1 MKNWVCDGLDFLFK
15 RRRWS
20 RLCSG
25 PSEVALRL
33 LWWSHLSQWRLLAS
47 EAADDTAQIS
57 VARFG
62 CVEHGTPRWTNSQ
75 IEKQNSEAEKSC
87 VASPTKQNKKN
98 FEQFP

>member
-47 EAADDTAQIS
+47 EAADDTAQTC
-57 VARFG
+57 VARF
-62 CVEHGTPRWTNSQ
+62 VYVQHATSMWVD
-75 IEKQNSEAEKSC
+75 K
-87 VASPTKQNKKN
+87 
-98 FEQFP
+98 FPN